1 MKKFDKYIQKAEK
14 MGAIDAVIINSS
26 DIVIDPRTLLKCM
39 YGCETWGK
47 NWTCPSVPNALRPWE
62 FSDILEHYKTGILI
76 HCDNKRTSQ
85 KISYELER
93 DAFVDGYYF
102 AFSMSDCDLCKD
114 CKYPEPCKHPKKA
127 RPALQGLGI
136 DVYATVRKQGLPIKT
151 LKSEDE
157 EQNWYSLVLIE

>member
-47 NWTCPSVPNALRPWE
+47 NWTCPSVPNAL
-62 FSDILEHYKTGILI
+62 
-76 HCDNKRTSQ
+76 Q
-85 KISYELER
+85 ISYELER